1 MATAIIEVKEGK
13 IYDSLREKEFGKHK
27 EVEVISEK
35 QSTEE
40 VFESIKM
47 EQVIWKSIEN
57 GANCKT
63 LCKLEIYS
71 EYFGIR
77 SYRSWEESYNFWQ

>member
-13 IYDSLREKEFGKHK
+13 IYDSLREKEFGRNK

-40 VFESIKM
+40 IFESIKM
-47 EQVIWKSIEN
+47 E
-57 GANCKT
+57 
-63 LCKLEIYS
+63 
-71 EYFGIR
+71 
-77 SYRSWEESYNFWQ
+77 